1 MTGATGVTGMKER
14 APQGHLA
21 RADDRRRR
29 DGGPGGAIDG
39 FRRHFGA
46 RLVAERQRSGQPRW
60 MIASRSCGAFTLR
73 DLREAEAGQLPLDE
87 ATTAR
92 LAHLYGLDLH
102 DERRSIRPD
111 LTIGRRS
118 LCIAGVMAEFEPD
131 DARSLLS
138 AYLAAVSALRSIDD
152 DAPIEVRQA
161 DLREMI
167 RTLGGS
173 DRSALVLA
181 NVLGMATAEGRVVVS
196 GLLAGAT
203 AVAPAQP
210 SGAETGCATAV
221 AVIETTAD
229 RRSTQVAPRF
239 SR

>member
-1 MTGATGVTGMKER
+1 MTGATGVTGVKER

-29 DGGPGGAIDG
+29 DGGQGGAIDG
-39 FRRHFGA
+39 FPRHFGA
-46 RLVAERQRSGQPRW
+46 QLVAERQRSGQPRW
-60 MIASRSCGAFTLR
+60 MIASRSGGAFTLR

-102 DERRSIRPD
+102 RALPSIRPD
-111 LTIGRRS
+111 MTIGRRS
-118 LCIAGVMAEFEPD
+118 LCVAGVTAEFEPD
-131 DARSLLS
+131 NAHSLLS
-138 AYLAAVSALRSIDD
+138 TYLEAVRALRSIDD
-152 DAPIEVRQA
+152 DAPIEVRQT

-196 GLLAGAT
+196 GLLAGAA

-229 RRSTQVAPRF
+229 LVT
-239 SR
+239 SRAA

>member
-1 MTGATGVTGMKER
+1 MTGATGVTGVKER
-14 APQGHLA
+14 APQGHLV

-29 DGGPGGAIDG
+29 DGGRAIDG

-46 RLVAERQRSGQPRW
+46 QLVAERQRSGQPRW
-60 MIASRSCGAFTLR
+60 MIASRSGGAFTLR

-102 DERRSIRPD
+102 DVLPSIRPD

-118 LCIAGVMAEFEPD
+118 LCVAGVMAEFEPD
-131 DARSLLS
+131 NARSLLS
-138 AYLAAVSALRSIDD
+138 AYLEAVRALRSIDV

-181 NVLGMATAEGRVVVS
+181 NVLANVLGMATAEGRVVVS
-196 GLLAGAT
+196 GLLAGAA

-210 SGAETGCATAV
+210 SGAETGGGTPV

-229 RRSTQVAPRF
+229 LGT
-239 SR
+239 SRTS